1 MQLMHSTLTPLRVFD
16 DGLEPAGFAE
26 LEAVF
31 SSEDQLDDDCVARRQ
46 QIVDIDIFHDLTVEA
61 FRTGF

>member
-1 MQLMHSTLTPLRVFD
+1 VFD

-46 QIVDIDIFHDLTVEA
+46 QIVDIDIFHDLTVGA